1 MFDRHDSGIGL
12 WPGESIED
20 VEAGQSADL
29 SYRLTCLAL
38 ADGWVEADRD
48 LLPDTLE
55 DIPVGPF
62 LAAVVSSVDRSR
74 LNGHDAVRLMQTEAR
89 LASCHEAQKLA
100 SMAEVACS
108 PAGDADSAVERS
120 FDEIEYV
127 AVEIAAA
134 LTLTRRAAE
143 SQLNQAVSLTGRLAR
158 VWDSFSQGLI
168 DLAKARVFD
177 QQLGHLPEAT
187 VDTILDRT
195 LDAAP
200 GLTTGQLRARISRE
214 VMEADPDGAASG
226 FHEGLRDRK
235 LTFYPNPDF
244 TASLGLRSVD
254 PSDLAAVL
262 ANIDRI
268 ARLLKVEGEGR
279 TLDQIRADVAVDL
292 LKGHCLCGE
301 SPNPGGG
308 VHLNV
313 DLATLVGSS
322 HVPGELAGYGP
333 VLAEVARKTALRQV
347 DGEWTYQVTD
357 NGKVIAT
364 GTTSRRPSAAQK
376 RRLRARYQTCVF
388 VGCRRPA
395 YHCDLD
401 HRRPHSQGGPTHNDN
416 LGPLCRHHHMAKH
429 HVPWQLERLPNGDHQ
444 WTSPLGHTYI
454 RKRAPPD

>member
-12 WPGESIED
+12 WPGESIEE

-108 PAGDADSAVERS
+108 PAGHADSAVERS

-279 TLDQIRADVAVDL
+279 APSTRSGPTSPSTCSRDTVSAV
-292 LKGHCLCGE
+292 
-301 SPNPGGG
+301 SRP
-308 VHLNV
+308 
-313 DLATLVGSS
+313 TLVVGSTS
-322 HVPGELAGYGP
+322 TSTWLPWSDHPTSP
-333 VLAEVARKTALRQV
+333 VNSPDTARCSPKSPA
-347 DGEWTYQVTD
+347 
-357 NGKVIAT
+357 
-364 GTTSRRPSAAQK
+364 
-376 RRLRARYQTCVF
+376 RRL
-388 VGCRRPA
+388 
-395 YHCDLD
+395 CD
-401 HRRPHSQGGPTHNDN
+401 RSTGNGPT
-416 LGPLCRHHHMAKH
+416 R
-429 HVPWQLERLPNGDHQ
+429 
-444 WTSPLGHTYI
+444 SPTTG
-454 RKRAPPD
+454 R